1 MCLHFCGD
9 KPTEEVKVEGQ
20 EFTDNR
26 GIIKY
31 AKKRVKKIS
40 KYTQPALFECKIDLN
55 QRRGRRIL
63 KISAIWL
70 G

>member
-31 AKKRVKKIS
+31 AKKRVKKFQN
-40 KYTQPALFECKIDLN
+40 T
-55 QRRGRRIL
+55 L
-63 KISAIWL
+63 KSRFLSVKLI
-70 G
+70 